1 MEFIVSLKKVE
12 LSFIADL
19 IIYLKTSVIK
29 TQEWSVEDMILTREN
44 IIKNLHHVTS
54 FILSFLP
61 FNGTWIAKF
70 STCSSNLY
78 ERENPGVYQDSQLYR
93 NVPTL
98 RNRIIFSL
106 FDLSS
111 NLKFKSLNPFAWLLI
126 NHLDKKWNKNDN
138 CWNKLF
144 LINLFQLSPNEHY

>member
-61 FNGTWIAKF
+61 FNGT
-70 STCSSNLY
+70 
-78 ERENPGVYQDSQLYR
+78 
-93 NVPTL
+93 
-98 RNRIIFSL
+98 
-106 FDLSS
+106 
-111 NLKFKSLNPFAWLLI
+111 
-126 NHLDKKWNKNDN
+126 
-138 CWNKLF
+138 
-144 LINLFQLSPNEHY
+144 